1 MSNEGSVC
9 ELSAAVSCGRMQQ
22 SAQILQMRE
31 ELLSSTKRDL
41 NREISKLN
49 ETVNTKL
56 QKVTILQDS
65 VDKVSC
71 RNSPVH

>member
-1 MSNEGSVC
+1 
-9 ELSAAVSCGRMQQ
+9 MQQ

-71 RNSPVH
+71 RNSPVCTDSRVRS